1 MSITIIAIMILIM
14 IIVVIVSKC
23 QTYAQEYIQRY
34 GVDGDPSYS
43 RILRDTWLPGL
54 EGQDVGQDV
63 GQDNAGQDATRIRRR
78 RRN

>member
-54 EGQDVGQDV
+54 EGQDVGQ
-63 GQDNAGQDATRIRRR
+63 GNAGQDATRIRRR

>member
-1 MSITIIAIMILIM
+1 M

-63 GQDNAGQDATRIRRR
+63 GQDSRHRARQRQSRRHQ
-78 RRN
+78 N